1 MNSHHEH
8 NQSDEP
14 GFWRSRTGVAFIII
28 GSVAGY
34 FLVTEHWAHFM
45 GALPYLLLL
54 ACPLMHVFMHG
65 GHGGHGGH
73 GDNHEN
79 GDHGSDEKKQNIQ
92 KSSPDQNDKSDKG
105 ESL

>member
-1 MNSHHEH
+1 MSMNSHHEH

-65 GHGGHGGH
+65 GHGGHG
-73 GDNHEN
+73 DNHEN

>member
-1 MNSHHEH
+1 MNQVS
-8 NQSDEP
+8 
-14 GFWRSRTGVAFIII
+14 GVLEL
-28 GSVAGY
+28 GLLLSSLVAL
-34 FLVTEHWAHFM
+34 LVTFWSQNT
-45 GALPYLLLL
+45 GPISY
-54 ACPLMHVFMHG
+54 VFM
-65 GHGGHGGH
+65 HGGH

>member
-65 GHGGHGGH
+65 GHG
-73 GDNHEN
+73 DN
-79 GDHGSDEKKQNIQ
+79 
-92 KSSPDQNDKSDKG
+92 
-105 ESL
+105 

>member
-1 MNSHHEH
+1 MSMNSHHEH

-65 GHGGHGGH
+65 GHG
-73 GDNHEN
+73 DNHEN

>member
-34 FLVTEHWAHFM
+34 FLVTERWAHFM

-54 ACPLMHVFMHG
+54 ACPLMHVFM
-65 GHGGHGGH
+65 HGGH

>member
-34 FLVTEHWAHFM
+34 FLVT
-45 GALPYLLLL
+45 
-54 ACPLMHVFMHG
+54 
-65 GHGGHGGH
+65 
-73 GDNHEN
+73 
-79 GDHGSDEKKQNIQ
+79 
-92 KSSPDQNDKSDKG
+92 
-105 ESL
+105 

>member
-65 GHGGHGGH
+65 GHG
-73 GDNHEN
+73 DNHEN

-105 ESL
+105 ESLWSL

>member
-45 GALPYLLLL
+45 GALPMYSCMVDMVITTKTAIMVVMKKNKIYKRAHPTKMINLIK
-54 ACPLMHVFMHG
+54 
-65 GHGGHGGH
+65 
-73 GDNHEN
+73 EN
-79 GDHGSDEKKQNIQ
+79 PYE
-92 KSSPDQNDKSDKG
+92 
-105 ESL
+105 

>member
-45 GALPYLLLL
+45 YSCMVDMVITTKTAIMVVMKKNKIYKRAHPTKMINLIKENPY
-54 ACPLMHVFMHG
+54 
-65 GHGGHGGH
+65 
-73 GDNHEN
+73 E
-79 GDHGSDEKKQNIQ
+79 
-92 KSSPDQNDKSDKG
+92 
-105 ESL
+105 

>member
-65 GHGGHGGH
+65 GHGGHG
-73 GDNHEN
+73 DNHEN

>member
-1 MNSHHEH
+1 
-8 NQSDEP
+8 
-14 GFWRSRTGVAFIII
+14 GVAFIII

-65 GHGGHGGH
+65 GHG
-73 GDNHEN
+73 DNHEN

>member
-65 GHGGHGGH
+65 GHG
-73 GDNHEN
+73 DNHEN
-79 GDHGSDEKKQNIQ
+79 GDHGSDEKKQNKQ
-92 KSSPDQNDKSDKG
+92 KSSPAQNDKSDKG

>member
-65 GHGGHGGH
+65 GHG
-73 GDNHEN
+73 DNCVFRR
-79 GDHGSDEKKQNIQ
+79 S
-92 KSSPDQNDKSDKG
+92 
-105 ESL
+105 

>member
-28 GSVAGY
+28 GSVTGY

-54 ACPLMHVFMHG
+54 ACPLMHVFM
-65 GHGGHGGH
+65 HGGH